1 MDLKLKVVRLGE
13 GGITEKDLL
22 VHDAHEPNPGIHYR
36 LAGMTYPEYP
46 VALGVIRA
54 INDQTYD
61 GAMLEQHVRVQASSK
76 IKNVDDLLMSGSTWK
91 VK

>member
-1 MDLKLKVVRLGE
+1 
-13 GGITEKDLL
+13 
-22 VHDAHEPNPGIHYR
+22 
-36 LAGMTYPEYP
+36 MTYPEYP

-61 GAMLEQHVRVQASSK
+61 GAMLEQHKRVQASSK
-76 IKNVDDLLMSGSTWK
+76 IKSVDDLLMSGSTWE